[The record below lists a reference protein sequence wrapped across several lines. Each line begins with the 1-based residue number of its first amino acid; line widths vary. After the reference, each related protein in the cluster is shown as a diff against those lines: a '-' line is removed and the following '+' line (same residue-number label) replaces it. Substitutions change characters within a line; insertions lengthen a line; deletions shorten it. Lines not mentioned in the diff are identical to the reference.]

1 MIIIKDVETKVNNDR
16 ENSVA
21 GGVECGEDKSRYAV
35 LAGQIWCAEQFVNG
49 GHRHQEDE
57 QGGRRAGGGAGAYI
71 LGEVV
76 WDTAG
81 QEKYKTIPAQYFRGI
96 QGILLVYDLTDMET
110 FIRVQ
115 DWL

>member
-1 MIIIKDVETKVNNDR
+1 M
-16 ENSVA
+16 
-21 GGVECGEDKSRYAV
+21 YM
-35 LAGQIWCAEQFVNG
+35 
-49 GHRHQEDE
+49 
-57 QGGRRAGGGAGAYI
+57 
-71 LGEVV
+71 LGDAV